1 MTKMPT
7 AVHPTGGRKTIHKM
21 SFEDTSTAF
30 ADQSDWQLKKTYLI
44 FAAMNQNWLVKI
56 GTFFIKLFLYLK
68 FPIKSLIRSTVF
80 DHFCGGESIAGC
92 GRTIEKLDHAHVG
105 TILDYSV
112 EGEASEKSFDAT
124 VQELLHTI
132 EKASK
137 TPAISFAVFKVTGIA
152 DTELLEKAQSGDDFN
167 EADQAAFQRVRERVN
182 VLCQAAHDWHVKIFV
197 DAEETWIQDTID
209 GLAYE
214 MMARYNTKQAV
225 VYNTYQLYR
234 RDSYENLRQATETA
248 RQAGYSLG
256 AKLVR
261 GAYMER
267 ERQRA
272 HEMEYCEPV
281 HGTKEETDR
290 DFNRAVHFCLENR
303 DVVSICLGTHNEYS
317 SLYLADEMNR
327 RGIAANDPHF
337 WFAQLLG
344 MSDNISYNLAKAGY
358 NVAKYVP
365 YGPVETVMPYLFRR
379 AEENTSVAGQAS
391 REFSLIKRELERRRR
406 AVSRAARKK
415 VAKK

>member
-1 MTKMPT
+1 MTRMPT
-7 AVHPTGGRKTIHKM
+7 AVHPSGRKLNPKI

-30 ADQSDWQLKKTYLI
+30 ADQTDWQLKKTYFI

-56 GTFFIKLFLYLK
+56 GTFFMKLFLYLN
-68 FPIKSLIRSTVF
+68 FPIKNLIKNTVF
-80 DHFCGGESIAGC
+80 EHFCGGESIEGC
-92 GRTIEKLDHAHVG
+92 RPTIDKLDHAHIG

-112 EGEASEKSFDAT
+112 EGEVSEKSFDAT
-124 VQELLHTI
+124 VHEILHTV

-137 TPAISFAVFKVTGIA
+137 TPAIPFSVFKITGLA
-152 DTELLEKAQSGDDFN
+152 DTELLEKVQNGLTLGED
-167 EADQAAFQRVRERVN
+167 EQAAFERVRDRVN
-182 VLCQAAHDWHVKIFV
+182 VLCQAAHDWHVKIFI
-197 DAEETWIQDTID
+197 DAEESWIQDTID
-209 GLAYE
+209 ALAYE
-214 MMARYNTKQAV
+214 MMARYNQKQAV

-234 RDSYENLRQATETA
+234 RDSYDNLARATKTA
-248 RQAGYSLG
+248 RQQNYCLG
-256 AKLVR
+256 VKLVR
-261 GAYMER
+261 GAYMEK

-290 DFNRAVHFCLENR
+290 DFNRAIDFCLENR
-303 DVVSICLGTHNEYS
+303 DTVSLCLGTHNEYS
-317 SLYLADEMNR
+317 SLYLAEEMRR

-344 MSDNISYNLAKAGY
+344 MSDNVSYNLAKAGY

-365 YGPVETVMPYLFRR
+365 YGPVEAVMPYLFRR

-391 REFSLIKRELERRRR
+391 REFSLLKRELERRRR
-406 AVSRAARKK
+406 SVARAARKK
-415 VAKK
+415 VTKK